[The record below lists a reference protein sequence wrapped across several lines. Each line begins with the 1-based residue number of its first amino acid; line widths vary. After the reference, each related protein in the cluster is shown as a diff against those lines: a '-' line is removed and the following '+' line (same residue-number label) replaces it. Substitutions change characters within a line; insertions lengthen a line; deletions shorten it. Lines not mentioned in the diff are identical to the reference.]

1 MIPQNRFWAALPG
14 LVFDGVQYTRG
25 LTGSEGG
32 ATPVAADGAQTTGL
46 SDEVPDYGERDRLQ
60 TVLSLGCVF
69 TPIALCFRGCGRWGV
84 IIIIEAGEEGEG
96 EEGEAVAGGFGQE

>member
-60 TVLSLGCVF
+60 TALSLGCVF

-84 IIIIEAGEEGEG
+84 IIIIEAGEEGEA
-96 EEGEAVAGGFGQE
+96 GEAVAGGFGQE